1 MKYSILG
8 FYQPAVLA
16 ITKDV
21 IVEQKTGEY
30 PKTKTLKLDCID
42 LLILQDVAD
51 FMNRKKIIKYT
62 VDDKIYFS
70 IQYSAIIDDLPILGI
85 KQQALSDRLSKL
97 VELELLEKVVIKNQ
111 AGSFIAF
118 RLGEKYESIKYTPAE
133 SEIGTSS
140 SLHSQKY
147 STTFAEV
154 ADYGPKYSS
163 TNNSY
168 TKKEKEDKSSFPKE
182 NKEKLD
188 FDEIKAKWKEICPN
202 LSQPRMIDKKRKD
215 AIRSLLKNNNATTD
229 DLYKAFAMIS
239 ISSYCNANHER
250 NRTWKASFDWLIYDT
265 KGCFNRLLEG
275 QYAYTQSE
283 RDMAEKIKKGD
294 YDVQS
299 ALRNAYH
306 PWGNNAIMWNDLY
319 KCWLSI
325 DDFQGK
331 VIDGY
336 TDDNRPDGAQIV
348 LHNARGTITWS
359 KAEKKWNIEMKS
371 PWG

>member
-1 MKYSILG
+1 MNNNNYITIQGWMVNELHLSGNELVCYAIIYG
-8 FYQPAVLA
+8 FSQDGKFWDGSLTYLSEWMGVSRRTTINVINSL
-16 ITKDV
+16 ITKGYIEKQDYEV
-21 IVEQKTGEY
+21 NNVKFCKYRAIAPNFIGSEKIALGGSEKFS
-30 PKTKTLKLDCID
+30 PCI
-42 LLILQDVAD
+42 
-51 FMNRKKIIKYT
+51 
-62 VDDKIYFS
+62 
-70 IQYSAIIDDLPILGI
+70 
-85 KQQALSDRLSKL
+85 
-97 VELELLEKVVIKNQ
+97 
-111 AGSFIAF
+111 
-118 RLGEKYESIKYTPAE
+118 
-133 SEIGTSS
+133 
-140 SLHSQKY
+140 
-147 STTFAEV
+147 
-154 ADYGPKYSS
+154 
-163 TNNSY
+163 NNSIY
-168 TKKEKEDKSSFPKE
+168 IKKGIEDKSSIP
-182 NKEKLD
+182 KEKLD

-299 ALRNAYH
+299 AIRNAYH
-306 PWGNNAIMWNDLY
+306 PWGNNNIMWNDLY

-325 DDFQGK
+325 DDFDGS

-336 TDDNRPDGAQIV
+336 NDENRPDGAEIV

-359 KAEKKWNIEMKS
+359 KKDKKWNVEMKT
-371 PWG
+371 PWK